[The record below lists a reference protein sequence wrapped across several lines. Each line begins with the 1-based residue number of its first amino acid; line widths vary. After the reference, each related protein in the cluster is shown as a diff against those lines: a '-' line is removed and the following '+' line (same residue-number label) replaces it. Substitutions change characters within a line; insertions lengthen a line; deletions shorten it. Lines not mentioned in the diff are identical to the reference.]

1 MPCLPCGARKLSVR
15 ARLQMSATD
24 VVRRT
29 EMELKVDQK
38 VLCGDIK
45 RQETMGMELM
55 ERSKF
60 DEYVR
65 KTDELTR
72 KTGEHVA
79 GLSKL
84 LTEERERFSKLLS
97 EEREEK
103 MKFAMENQKLVQ
115 ENNKL
120 TAKNMALTNDYD
132 DVVLLWRT
140 TSEYCSGVLGAQAQ
154 EEPKRALAAADA
166 AELNS
171 RP

>member
-1 MPCLPCGARKLSVR
+1 
-15 ARLQMSATD
+15 MSATD
-24 VVRRT
+24 VARRT

-72 KTGEHVA
+72 KTGEYVA